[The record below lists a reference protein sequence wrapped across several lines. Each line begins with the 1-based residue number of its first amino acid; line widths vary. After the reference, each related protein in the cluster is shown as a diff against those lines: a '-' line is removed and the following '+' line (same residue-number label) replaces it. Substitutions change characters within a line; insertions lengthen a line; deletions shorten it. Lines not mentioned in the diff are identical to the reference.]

1 MFQFP
6 HSASINKQFFRGFEC
21 FALDAMHCKSIL
33 FHALHIWLCI
43 TTLQHYAFW
52 SRTCYRTL
60 AYVVRSGAL
69 RCVAV
74 SAMSY
79 VMRFITEYCSDT
91 AIDCDSRYMH
101 VTRAAIRIR

>member
-1 MFQFP
+1 M
-6 HSASINKQFFRGFEC
+6 
-21 FALDAMHCKSIL
+21 LDMGTVPRTGCGGMAMAVGAPTRAGPKL
-33 FHALHIWLCI
+33 G
-43 TTLQHYAFW
+43 TLQHYAIW